1 MEPTSLKEL
10 TAGDSGESVEAL
22 LARADGVIAGL
33 QGEFAEGTQ
42 ARLDRLGELLRGG
55 WAAKATREASVREMR
70 RIAHDLKGE
79 AGTFG
84 FELMTEVADL
94 FGAYLR
100 GTPVARQ
107 GKDAVAGYIETLT
120 FIWDERIEGGRDA
133 AEPALL
139 DRILRLQ
146 T

>member
-1 MEPTSLKEL
+1 MEPTSLRDL
-10 TAGDSGESVEAL
+10 TADEAGDSVEAL
-22 LARADGVIAGL
+22 LARANGVIAGL
-33 QGEFAEGTQ
+33 QNEFAEGTQ

-55 WAAKATREASVREMR
+55 WEAKATREASVREMR

-84 FELMTEVADL
+84 FDLITEVADL

-107 GKDAVAGYIETLT
+107 DREAVTGYIETLT
-120 FIWDERIEGGRDA
+120 FIWDERIEGTRDA
-133 AEPALL
+133 AKPALL